1 VANFLPIKAF
11 QSLYGSFS
19 ELLTPEGIANFQE
32 RIENEGETVF
42 NEKGFSAEEKKGF
55 ILSLNNPKIILFH
68 SWVEQNS
75 VLNTLLTQGELSH
88 FSDTSKHLQHQYAE
102 EFKSFIS
109 PFLSEILLKFSGTTV
124 FTERL
129 NALSFCELLDKK
141 HNAVVESQLF
151 SPLLKEVKITT
162 DSCKEITDEK
172 DLIDRVTPLCK
183 QELIECVNYLSRASY
198 ALKLEYV
205 DAVLSVLKYK
215 SCTPRFANWVLK
227 ELRNVQL
234 NTEHE
239 HKITDLIRDLK
250 KGDLTVR
257 NHGKEKRIIKASTV
271 LTVLS
276 VFLLAGTVFWFVKYK
291 PFADIEEEEFSNETS
306 FMQFSKDERKKI
318 DSLLLVMNGNVK
330 DDQLKIDH
338 GTTLIGESD
347 VLTLRKDF
355 KNKLF
360 QEIHDDFALDAEQR
374 SFFSDS
380 CETAIS
386 FQQIEGTKT
395 IQSKKGSTEAMLK
408 NESDYDVILVIATD
422 QKKGKVYTTLI
433 KSGKTISFEL
443 ERNDVLFLVAG
454 NDLNTYQ
461 WNEAENEQM
470 PSKHFK
476 SSFCEIDDNYLRSIS
491 TVYRMN
497 NPDLS
502 KVKFLLT
509 GNKGAYFSLIDLH
522 SVLIEI

>member
-1 VANFLPIKAF
+1 MADFLPIKAF

-19 ELLTPEGIANFQE
+19 ELLTPEGIANFQK
-32 RIENEGETVF
+32 RIENEGEAVF
-42 NEKGFSAEEKKGF
+42 KEKAFSAVEKQDF
-55 ILSLNNPKIILFH
+55 ILSLNDPKIILFH

-75 VLNTLLTQGELSH
+75 VLNTLLSEGKLNH

-102 EFKSFIS
+102 EFKFFVS
-109 PFLSEILLKFSGTTV
+109 PFLSAILLKFSGTTV
-124 FTERL
+124 FSERL
-129 NALSFCELLDKK
+129 NALSFCVLLDKK

-151 SPLLKEVKITT
+151 SPLLKEVKSTT
-162 DSCKEITDEK
+162 DSCKVITDEK

-183 QELIECVNYLSRASY
+183 PELIECVNYLSRASY

-227 ELRNVQL
+227 ELKNVQL

-271 LTVLS
+271 LTFLS

-291 PFADIEEEEFSNETS
+291 PFADIEEEEFFNETS
-306 FMQFSKDERKKI
+306 FMQFSLEERKKI

-338 GTTLIGESD
+338 GNPLIGEND
-347 VLTLRKDF
+347 VLTFRQKF
-355 KNKLF
+355 KNSSF
-360 QEIHDDFALDAEQR
+360 EEIHTDFVLDAEQR
-374 SFFSDS
+374 EFFSDS
-380 CETAIS
+380 CETAIP
-386 FQQIEGTKT
+386 FQQIEGTKS
-395 IQSKKGSTEAMLK
+395 IQTKKGSTEAMLK
-408 NESDYDVILVIATD
+408 NESDYDVILVIASD

-433 KSGKTISFEL
+433 KSGKTISFNL
-443 ERNDVLFLVAG
+443 ERYDVLFLVAG
-454 NDLNTYQ
+454 NDLNAYKR
-461 WNEAENEQM
+461 NEAEKEQM
-470 PSKHFK
+470 PSEHFK
-476 SSFCEIDDNYLRSIS
+476 ASFCEIDDNYLRSIS

-509 GNKGAYFSLIDLH
+509 GKKGAYFSFIDLH
-522 SVLIEI
+522 SVLVEI